1 MFLTI
6 FGIVFEIV
14 FEIAQNG
21 HILQDKPELV
31 VAIVPTIVNRQDKT
45 TKFT

>member
-1 MFLTI
+1 MFWPFLE
-6 FGIVFEIV
+6 FF

-21 HILQDKPELV
+21 HILQNKPELV
-31 VAIVPTIVNRQDKT
+31 VASVPTIVNRHDKT